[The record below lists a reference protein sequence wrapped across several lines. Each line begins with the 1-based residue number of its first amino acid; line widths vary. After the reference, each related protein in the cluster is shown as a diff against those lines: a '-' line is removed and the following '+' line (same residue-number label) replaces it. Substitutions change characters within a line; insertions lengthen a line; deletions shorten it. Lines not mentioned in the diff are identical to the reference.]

1 MIQHFYA
8 IPIKKNQDIKSG
20 NTLTVQIQAAQV
32 NNPLKT
38 AVARVE
44 VELLDINDNK
54 PQFEVDLYNIS
65 IVENLP
71 NGFSVLQVMATD
83 QDQVCTPK
91 HSYIS
96 YINKK
101 QTCCQI
107 LCPSMGKHSLF
118 VTTFLSIL
126 RL

>member
-1 MIQHFYA
+1 M
-8 IPIKKNQDIKSG
+8 KKRWIVDGTISEVVASLINRMLSTLWKYNDNKTE
-20 NTLTVQIQAAQV
+20 NTLNVRSVQIQATQV

-83 QDQVCTPK
+83 QDQVYYP
-91 HSYIS
+91 
-96 YINKK
+96 
-101 QTCCQI
+101 QT
-107 LCPSMGKHSLF
+107 
-118 VTTFLSIL
+118 
-126 RL
+126 